1 MPVQSGADNLIQRGM
16 PRLPSQ
22 EFLSSG
28 SEGHKFGGIARPAPR
43 FPERHPAT
51 ARSLHCRDNFANR
64 VPAPGAQVQ
73 RSTLLPFE
81 QVQEP
86 EDMCFGQVCDV
97 DVVSDRCA
105 IGCGIVRA
113 INFQIG
119 SFSKSSLNR
128 ERDEMR
134 LRLMGLAD
142 FTLWVS
148 ACRIEIPQGKPA
160 QPVRFAIPVQNAL
173 DYALRFS
180 VGVDGILKVVLWNG
194 GAVGNPVSCAAGR
207 KDNVLYAGVQ
217 HGIEESQ
224 RVGHIVAEVLARTF
238 HGLADISAR
247 GEVDYG
253 AHMVV
258 FERIAN

>member
-1 MPVQSGADNLIQRGM
+1 MPVQCGANNLIQRGM
-16 PRLPSQ
+16 PRFPSQ
-22 EFLSSG
+22 EFVSSG
-28 SEGHKFGGIARPAPR
+28 SEGDKFGGIARPTPR
-43 FPERHPAT
+43 FPQRHAAT
-51 ARSLHCRDNFANR
+51 AYSLHRRDNFANR

-81 QVQEP
+81 QVQQP

-97 DVVSDRCA
+97 DVVSDSCA

-134 LRLMGLAD
+134 LRLVGLPD
-142 FTLWVS
+142 FTFWVS

-173 DYALRFS
+173 DYAL
-180 VGVDGILKVVLWNG
+180 
-194 GAVGNPVSCAAGR
+194 
-207 KDNVLYAGVQ
+207 
-217 HGIEESQ
+217 
-224 RVGHIVAEVLARTF
+224 
-238 HGLADISAR
+238 
-247 GEVDYG
+247 
-253 AHMVV
+253 
-258 FERIAN
+258 